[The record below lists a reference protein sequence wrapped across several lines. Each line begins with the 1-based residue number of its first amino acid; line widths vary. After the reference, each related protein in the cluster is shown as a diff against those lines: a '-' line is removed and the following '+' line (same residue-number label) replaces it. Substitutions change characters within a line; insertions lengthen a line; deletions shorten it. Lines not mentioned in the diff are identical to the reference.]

1 MAMTNTEII
10 LSQQEQ
16 IDKLHEMCNDWADMI
31 ERYKAIV
38 KDQQAEILRLE
49 GERFVRNEN

>member
-1 MAMTNTEII
+1 MTATEII

-49 GERFVRNEN
+49 EKRFVRNEN